1 MLTIYTN
8 ITSDALKKTFKS
20 LLRPFDVT
28 FELFEKDKETTKGV
42 FLLDTPI
49 DHGISFDGFS
59 PEATVV
65 CFETVPLKAPQIKNF
80 YVLQK
85 PFRVEHFILLM
96 KKIMKHTLSHQDMT
110 LDYDGRRLE
119 DKKTG
124 HTTTLTEKEAKL
136 LLKLFQAK
144 GHPVSK
150 EDLLLTVWGY
160 KSDLETQTLE
170 THLYRLKKK
179 LQSALGYEMVR
190 VGRDGYFLEK
200 ELN

>member
-8 ITSDALKKTFKS
+8 ITSHALKKTFTS
-20 LLRPFDVT
+20 LLKPFDVV
-28 FELFEKDKETTKGV
+28 FEPFVKEAALQKGV
-42 FLLDTPI
+42 FLLDEPT
-49 DHGISFDGFS
+49 DQEISFEHFS
-59 PEATVV
+59 SEATVV
-65 CFETVPLKAPQIKNF
+65 CFETVSLKAPQIKNF

-85 PFRVEHFILLM
+85 PFRVEHFTLLM
-96 KKIMKHTLSHQDMT
+96 KKIMKHTLSHQGLT

-124 HTTTLTEKEAKL
+124 HTTILTEKEAKL

-179 LQSALGYEMVR
+179 LHAALGYETVR

-200 ELN
+200 ELD